1 MHRSGLFSLLLTFSV
16 AILAV
21 ACGAPTGNTNPTAVN
36 SNASVANSLSNS
48 NMNVSTTVTG
58 NTVDAKEPDQYQAD
72 IKLSIQSMGSNQTA
86 SLPTLG
92 ATVARSG
99 DDRVMVFNLPT
110 NEKAIYLDKGGMNYL
125 ILPNR
130 KQYAELN
137 KESTGVEIR
146 RLLMPEQIVNQVKG
160 IPGVTRAGEETSNG
174 RQVVKYTYESAT
186 NTNTQ
191 AGTVGTQSVILVDKE
206 TGLPLRSE
214 TVSQSQTGGNVNGIS
229 GLRVV
234 TEMTDIT
241 ATPDTSLFQLPT
253 DYQKIGPET
262 VRAQINLIFNVVAN
276 VLGQAMNAQNQ
287 QPAATANTNA
297 NTNANVYSA
306 PSNRE

>member
-1 MHRSGLFSLLLTFSV
+1 MSRSGLYSLFLLVCV
-16 AILAV
+16 AMMAV
-21 ACGAPTGNTNPTAVN
+21 ACGAPTGNTAPMSVN

-48 NMNVSTTVTG
+48 NMNVSTTATG
-58 NTVDAKEPDQYQAD
+58 NTVDAKEPDQYQAN
-72 IKLSIQSMGSNQTA
+72 IKLSIESMGTSQTA

-110 NEKAIYLDKGGMNYL
+110 NEKAIYLDKGGQNYL

-146 RLLMPEQIVNQVKG
+146 RLLMPEQIVNQIKG
-160 IPGVTRAGEETSNG
+160 INGVTRAGEETANG
-174 RQVVKYTYESAT
+174 RQVVKYTYEAAA

-214 TVSQSQTGGNVNGIS
+214 TVSKSQNGSNVNGIT

-253 DYQKIGPET
+253 NYQKIDPET
-262 VRAQINLIFNVVAN
+262 VKAQINLIFNVVAN
-276 VLGQAMNAQNQ
+276 VIGQAMNTQNQ
-287 QPAATANTNA
+287 AAPANANSAVNTNT
-297 NTNANVYSA
+297 NTI
-306 PSNRE
+306 PSNR

>member
-1 MHRSGLFSLLLTFSV
+1 MHRSGSYYLFSALTAALL
-16 AILAV
+16 AA
-21 ACGAPTGNTNPTAVN
+21 ACGAPTGNTNPTSVN

-48 NMNVSTTVTG
+48 NMNVSTTATG
-58 NTVDAKEPDQYQAD
+58 NAVDAKEPDQYQAN
-72 IKLSIQSMGSNQTA
+72 IKLSIQSMGTSQTA

-92 ATVARSG
+92 AAVARSG

-110 NEKAIYLDKGGMNYL
+110 NEKAIYLDKGGQNYL

-137 KESTGVEIR
+137 KESTGIEIR
-146 RLLMPEQIVNQVKG
+146 RLLMPEQIVSQIKG
-160 IPGVTRAGEETSNG
+160 INGVTRAGEESVNG
-174 RQVVKYTYESAT
+174 REVVKYTYEAAT

-214 TVSQSQTGGNVNGIS
+214 TVSQSQSGGNVQGVS

-241 ATPDTSLFQLPT
+241 STPDTSLFQLPT
-253 DYQKIGPET
+253 DYQKIDAET
-262 VRAQINLIFNVVAN
+262 VKAQINLIFNVVAN
-276 VLGQAMNAQNQ
+276 VIGQAMNAQNQ
-287 QPAATANTNA
+287 QPAASTNA
-297 NTNANVYSA
+297 NTNANVNAA
-306 PSNRE
+306 PQGR

>member
-16 AILAV
+16 AFLAA

-36 SNASVANSLSNS
+36 TNASVANSLSNS

-58 NTVDAKEPDQYQAD
+58 NTVDAKEPDQYQAN
-72 IKLSIQSMGSNQTA
+72 IKLSIQSMGGSQTA

-137 KESTGVEIR
+137 KESTGIEIR
-146 RLLMPEQIVNQVKG
+146 RLLMPEQIVTQIKG

-214 TVSQSQTGGNVNGIS
+214 TVSQSQTGGNVNGIN

-241 ATPDTSLFQLPT
+241 STPDMSLFQLPT
-253 DYQKIGPET
+253 GYQKIDPET

-287 QPAATANTNA
+287 QPAANMNS

>member
-1 MHRSGLFSLLLTFSV
+1 MM
-16 AILAV
+16 AV
-21 ACGAPTGNTNPTAVN
+21 ACGAPTGNTAPMSVN

-48 NMNVSTTVTG
+48 NMNVSTTATG
-58 NTVDAKEPDQYQAD
+58 NTVDAKEPDQYQAN
-72 IKLSIQSMGSNQTA
+72 IKLSIESMGTSQTA

-110 NEKAIYLDKGGMNYL
+110 NEKAIYLDKGGQNYL

-146 RLLMPEQIVNQVKG
+146 RLLMPEQIVNQIKG
-160 IPGVTRAGEETSNG
+160 INGVTRAGEETANG
-174 RQVVKYTYESAT
+174 RQVVKYTYEAAA

-214 TVSQSQTGGNVNGIS
+214 TVSKSQNGSNVNGIT

-253 DYQKIGPET
+253 DYQKIDPET
-262 VRAQINLIFNVVAN
+262 VKAQINLIFNVVAN
-276 VLGQAMNAQNQ
+276 VIGQAMNTQNQ
-287 QPAATANTNA
+287 AAPANANSAVNTNT
-297 NTNANVYSA
+297 NTI
-306 PSNRE
+306 PSNR

>member
-1 MHRSGLFSLLLTFSV
+1 
-16 AILAV
+16 
-21 ACGAPTGNTNPTAVN
+21 
-36 SNASVANSLSNS
+36 
-48 NMNVSTTVTG
+48 MNVSTTVTG

-253 DYQKIGPET
+253 DYQKIDPET

-287 QPAATANTNA
+287 QPTATANTNA

>member
-16 AILAV
+16 AVLAV

-72 IKLSIQSMGSNQTA
+72 IKLSIQSMGPNQTA

-253 DYQKIGPET
+253 DYQKIDPET

-287 QPAATANTNA
+287 QPAANANTNA
-297 NTNANVYSA
+297 NANANVYSA